1 MNVQL
6 AWALVHFLWQGL
18 AIAAILLIVLQ
29 LLNNATTRY
38 KACAGALALMA
49 LAPMATFLWLTPHT
63 TALSGTPG
71 LVLDTADL
79 PALGAAPS
87 SWFESHATWLLT
99 LWLIGACLLLVRA
112 VAAWLRARRL
122 VSRRLSPLPP
132 EISLAAQRLALS
144 LGVKRVRFHAS
155 ARVASALV
163 FGWLKP
169 VIVLPA
175 AAIGRLSEAEIEAL
189 LAHELAHVM
198 RHDFLVNLLQTFAE
212 CVLFY
217 HPCVWWVSARM
228 RHERE
233 LCCDDVAVAVCR
245 DEILYSKALLR
256 LEELRMEPALAAT
269 GGRLRDRIQRL
280 LNTPETSRLSA
291 APVVAL
297 ALLIGVSV
305 ALLAQNPPPAPEPP
319 APPAPAAEPAAAPAP
334 APPEAPAPPDAP
346 LLPPPPPAGALKG
359 AGPKSGV
366 VAPPLPGAPRK
377 PGVMT
382 EADRRK
388 LDEQRAALEQARQ
401 DLEAQRAALEKSR
414 QAFEVDRQQLE
425 KARQLLEKTLKEQAD
440 KLQFAF
446 SPEVQKKLEELHRQM
461 DDLARQE
468 SDKALHESA
477 QARQESG
484 LATKEA
490 DLARQEA
497 TLAARSADLALRQA
511 IDARRSAAVDA
522 QTKAAVEAQIQARLF
537 SQEAEAGKL
546 DADRMKAA
554 SQEEMDKRRKFVK
567 KHCGGEETDRGRTA
581 MQYGKPDQ
589 LEVHPGK
596 GEDWRYESRGADR
609 AVMDFH
615 FDANG
620 KLRGSSV
627 RDPAQQAGV
636 ASEVRRRVAERA
648 KDASKEEMDKRRKFA
663 REHCGGE
670 DTDRGRSV
678 MQYGLPDQMEVYGKQ
693 GEAWRYEVRGRDGV
707 VLQLVF
713 DGNGKLKGGE
723 NSDKRVAESE
733 RRVAYANDKWA
744 KQGGAASDRG
754 KAYIKYGPPDE
765 IKTQTGG
772 GETWLYKNEAKDHT
786 RLEVTFDGNGKGQW
800 VKQTSSAGP
809 IGSSPSSHFHDVPEL
824 R

>member
-18 AIAAILLIVLQ
+18 AITSILWIVLQ
-29 LLNNATTRY
+29 LSSHAAARY
-38 KACAGALALMA
+38 RACAVALALMA
-49 LAPMATFLWLTPHT
+49 LAPVATFLWLTPHIAT
-63 TALSGTPG
+63 LSGTRD

-79 PALGAAPS
+79 PSLGTGQTG
-87 SWFESHATWLLT
+87 WLESHATWLLT
-99 LWLIGACLLLVRA
+99 LWLAGACLLLIKA

-122 VSRRLSPLPP
+122 VTRQLAPLPS
-132 EISLAAQRLALS
+132 EISRAAERLAVS
-144 LGVKRVRFHAS
+144 LGVKRARFHSS

-198 RHDFLVNLLQTFAE
+198 RQDFLVNLLQTFAE
-212 CVLFY
+212 CALFY

-269 GGRLRDRIQRL
+269 GGRLRERIQRL
-280 LNTPETSRLSA
+280 LNTPETSRISA

-305 ALLAQNPPPAPEPP
+305 ALLAQNPPAAPDPP
-319 APPAPAAEPAAAPAP
+319 TPPAPAAEPAAAAAP
-334 APPEAPAPPDAP
+334 APPEAAAPPSADVAPAPPDAP
-346 LLPPPPPAGALKG
+346 LLPPPPPVGAVKG

-382 EADRRK
+382 ETDRRK
-388 LDEQRAALEQARQ
+388 LEEQRGALEKARQ

-440 KLQFAF
+440 KLKFAL
-446 SPEVQKKLEELHRQM
+446 SPEVQKKLEELHLQM
-461 DDLARQE
+461 DELARQE

-511 IDARRSAAVDA
+511 IDARTSAAVDA
-522 QTKAAVEAQIQARLF
+522 QTKAAVEAQVLARLF

-546 DADRMKAA
+546 DAERMKAA
-554 SQEEMDKRRKFVK
+554 SREEMDKRRKYAKDKF
-567 KHCGGEETDRGRTA
+567 GGEDTDRGRTV
-581 MQYGKPDQ
+581 MRYGLPDEM
-589 LEVHPGK
+589 EVYDGNK
-596 GEDWRYESRGADR
+596 GEAWRYESKGADK
-609 AVMDFH
+609 AVTDFH

-620 KLRGSSV
+620 KLVNRTGSALS
-627 RDPAQQAGV
+627 PG
-636 ASEVRRRVAERA
+636 ER
-648 KDASKEEMDKRRKFA
+648 
-663 REHCGGE
+663 
-670 DTDRGRSV
+670 
-678 MQYGLPDQMEVYGKQ
+678 
-693 GEAWRYEVRGRDGV
+693 
-707 VLQLVF
+707 
-713 DGNGKLKGGE
+713 
-723 NSDKRVAESE
+723 E
-733 RRVAYANDKWA
+733 RRVKYANDKWA
-744 KQGGAASDRG
+744 SQGGAKSDKG

-765 IKTQTGG
+765 IKTGSS
-772 GETWLYKNEAKDHT
+772 GETWLYKNEAKDQV

-800 VKQTSSAGP
+800 VKKNSSAGP
-809 IGSSPSSHFHDVPEL
+809 IGSSLSWHFQDAPDL